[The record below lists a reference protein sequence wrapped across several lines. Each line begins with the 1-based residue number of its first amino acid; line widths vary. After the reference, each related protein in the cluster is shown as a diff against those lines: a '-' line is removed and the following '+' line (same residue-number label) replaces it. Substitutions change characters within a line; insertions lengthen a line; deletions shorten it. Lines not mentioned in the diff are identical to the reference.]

1 MSTVKAKP
9 SDMIALCGVI
19 APQSNAAAATKTSN
33 YIDMSLF
40 ESLLAIINVGAVT
53 ATGLVD
59 AKLVQAKDSSGT
71 DKKDITGKAVTQM
84 ATSSKQSEINV
95 FSEQLDGTNGFSY
108 VALEI
113 TNTTAAALVSASL
126 VGVNPRYLP
135 ASSNDVSSVVEIV

>member
-1 MSTVKAKP
+1 MNTKIKP
-9 SDMIALCGVI
+9 SDAIALSGVI
-19 APQSNAAAATKTSN
+19 SPQSNAAAATKTST
-33 YIDMSLF
+33 YIDMSLLA
-40 ESLLAIINVGAVT
+40 SALAIINVGAVT

-84 ATSSKQSEINV
+84 ATSNKQSMINI
-95 FSEQLDGTNGFSY
+95 FAEEMDGTGGFTF

-126 VGVNPRYLP
+126 IGVNPRYLP